1 MLRRVHRV
9 VPLAVVLISA
19 VLALPVLA
27 GTTGKLTGKVINEKR
42 EALAG
47 VNIRI
52 EFIVNRL
59 DELQPPAQP
68 TGSQLTAAR
77 LVVPV
82 AGFMGMLQHFNTL
95 VGNLKAPGRL
105 AYRANPDAAD
115 LRSTP
120 LIVSIVTP
128 Q

>member
-1 MLRRVHRV
+1 MAESHTIAAAPQMKHIDRPDVSEV
-9 VPLAVVLISA
+9 YVDGVYQ
-19 VLALPVLA
+19 ALFD
-27 GTTGKLTGKVINEKR
+27 
-42 EALAG
+42 G